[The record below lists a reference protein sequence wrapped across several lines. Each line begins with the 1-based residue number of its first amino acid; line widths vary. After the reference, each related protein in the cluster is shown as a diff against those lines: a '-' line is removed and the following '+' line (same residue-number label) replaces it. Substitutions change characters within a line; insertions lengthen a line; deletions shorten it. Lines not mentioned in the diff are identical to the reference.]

1 MAFHP
6 ITSWQRDGE
15 KEETVANFIFLGS
28 KITADS
34 DYSHEIKRCLLLG
47 RKPMTNL
54 DSILESRGI
63 ILPIKVC
70 ILKAMV
76 FSSSHVQMW
85 ELDHTEGLALKN
97 WCFWIVV
104 LQKTLD
110 TPLDNNKIKL
120 VNPKGNQPYI
130 FIERTDA
137 EAEAPIFWPPGAKDW
152 LTGKDPNAEKDW
164 R

>member
-1 MAFHP
+1 MKLKDAF
-6 ITSWQRDGE
+6 SLE
-15 KEETVANFIFLGS
+15 
-28 KITADS
+28 
-34 DYSHEIKRCLLLG
+34 
-47 RKPMTNL
+47 RKSMTKL
-54 DSILESRGI
+54 DSVFFKKKFLIKSKYI
-63 ILPIKVC
+63 TLPIKIC
-70 ILKAMV
+70 IVKAMV

-137 EAEAPIFWPPGAKDW
+137 EAEAPIFWPPGGKSWFTEKDPDARKDW
-152 LTGKDPNAEKDW
+152 GQQEKRVQRVRWLDGIMTQW
-164 R
+164 MWAWANSRR